1 MAAVIIVLSGSV
13 VMLMLFVR
21 SLLARM
27 RRLELVLYQ
36 LEDCWTTLVAEYHG

>member
-27 RRLELVLYQ
+27 RRLELVLDQ